1 MALQIRQD
9 YANQLMDQL
18 PRYALE
24 LRRQDK
30 QHEQFQA
37 MQNLREAAEARNKT
51 LFDMAYDRQTYASKV
66 FKSQIEARAKLRED
80 EVASEAYTTE
90 HGELQDQ
97 YKDNYV
103 PYLSPDT
110 YKKHLERIDK
120 YVPETVFGKKLSSF
134 GLRDKEEYTKAL
146 KDLNTLKKDINPE
159 DWVPKYIP
167 PPDDLIIDPSLL
179 HLVTGSMQP
188 SRTSAINDALS
199 ALGLGGHLT
208 SPMFSLQEDYSRSNV
223 PSSQAQTQD
232 RQGWADQYPINPF
245 GR

>member
-30 QHEQFQA
+30 LHEQFQA
-37 MQNLREAAEARNKT
+37 VQNLREAAEARNKT

-80 EVASEAYTTE
+80 EVASEAYTSE
-90 HGELQDQ
+90 HGEIHDQ
-97 YKDNYV
+97 YKDNKGF
-103 PYLSPDT
+103 LSANT
-110 YKKHLERIDK
+110 YKKHLERVDK
-120 YVPETVFGKKLSSF
+120 YVPETIFGKKLSSF

-167 PPDDLIIDPSLL
+167 PPDNLIIDPSLL
-179 HLVTGSMQP
+179 NLVVGSMQP

-208 SPMFSLQEDYSRSNV
+208 SPMFSLQEDYSRAGVS
-223 PSSQAQTQD
+223 PSQP
-232 RQGWADQYPINPF
+232 QGMQQLADQYPINPF
-245 GR
+245 ER

>member
-80 EVASEAYTTE
+80 EVASEAYTSE
-90 HGELQDQ
+90 HGEIQDQ

-103 PYLSPDT
+103 PYLSPNT

-120 YVPETVFGKKLSSF
+120 YVPETIFGKKLSTF
-134 GLRDKEEYTKAL
+134 GLRDKSEYTKAL
-146 KDLNTLKKDINPE
+146 TDLNTLKKDVNPE

-167 PPDDLIIDPSLL
+167 PPDNLIIDPSLL
-179 HLVTGSMQP
+179 NLVVGSMQP

-208 SPMFSLQEDYSRSNV
+208 SPMFSLQEDYSRAGVS
-223 PSSQAQTQD
+223 PSQP
-232 RQGWADQYPINPF
+232 QGMQQLADQYPINPF
-245 GR
+245 ERQ